1 MSGIVELGVPE
12 VPIFGILVSP
22 ILGRTDCIHHST
34 TLHFEYICTSLKD
47 IFKDSFTSN
56 LKILVDRARVE
67 LLKYGMHPQIL
78 PAKEAKPEIQQS
90 KYYRRL
96 LVL

>member
-1 MSGIVELGVPE
+1 MGSIKQDEYMSGIVELGVPE

-22 ILGRTDCIHHST
+22 ILGSTDCIHHST

-56 LKILVDRARVE
+56 LKILVEKVSFFGECSD
-67 LLKYGMHPQIL
+67 Q
-78 PAKEAKPEIQQS
+78 
-90 KYYRRL
+90 
-96 LVL
+96 